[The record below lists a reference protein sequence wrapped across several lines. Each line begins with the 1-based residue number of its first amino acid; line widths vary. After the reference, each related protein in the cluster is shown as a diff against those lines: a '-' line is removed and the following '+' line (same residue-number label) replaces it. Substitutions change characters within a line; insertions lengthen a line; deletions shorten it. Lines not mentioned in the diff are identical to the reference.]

1 MVTEIA
7 IIDVKPGEEAAFAS
21 AYRDTGHD
29 LLATT
34 PGCVSATMHQSS
46 ETPTRFVGV
55 NEWESKEA
63 HLDNFRGTDRY
74 ARYGSAL
81 RPYLAGAPL
90 VEHFDDIMHC

>member
-7 IIDVKPGEEAAFAS
+7 IIDVKPDEEAAFES

-34 PGCVSATMHQSS
+34 PGCVSATMH
-46 ETPTRFVGV
+46 
-55 NEWESKEA
+55 
-63 HLDNFRGTDRY
+63 
-74 ARYGSAL
+74 L
-81 RPYLAGAPL
+81 RPCLAGAPL